1 MTETWHG
8 DPQGGFSGHVRS
20 YGHWGRPVLAFPA
33 EGGSSADWE
42 SNGMVD
48 AVSGLL
54 DAGRIKLYCVDSADG
69 QTWSDRSLPHE
80 ERARRH
86 EVYERWIL
94 DAVVPFIAGE
104 SDGRTDLLATGVS
117 LGAFHAAN
125 IALRHADRFPT
136 AVCMSGNYDPSLWHM
151 WGERGDSAYFN
162 NPVEFVPNLDG
173 DHLNWLRGQLHLTLV
188 VGQGA
193 FEEHPTHA
201 LSGSR
206 RLSEILGHKGIPHD
220 LDVWGDDV
228 PHDWESWRRQAAHHL
243 PRFC

>member
-33 EGGSSADWE
+33 EAGSAGDWE
-42 SNGMVD
+42 SNGMVE
-48 AVSGLL
+48 ALSGLL
-54 DAGRIKLYCVDSADG
+54 GDGRIKLYCVDSADG
-69 QTWSDRSLPHE
+69 QTWSDRSLPYE

-86 EVYERWIL
+86 EVYERWLL

-104 SDGRTDLLATGVS
+104 SDGRTDLVAAGVS

-125 IALRHADRFPT
+125 IALRHADRFPA

-151 WGERGDSAYFN
+151 WGERGDAAYFN
-162 NPVEFVPNLDG
+162 NPSHYLPNLDG
-173 DHLNWLRGQLHLTLV
+173 DHLDWLRGRVHLTLV

-206 RLSEILGHKGIPHD
+206 RLSELLGDKGIPHE

-228 PHDWESWRRQAAHHL
+228 PHDWSSWRRQIAHHL
-243 PRFC
+243 PRYC